1 MTPSNTENAPS
12 KPDVPAASTPPAHT
26 TPAAKPMAERPYSP
40 GLEGV
45 LAAETAIGYVDGA
58 NGRLLYR
65 GYPIGQLVEKG
76 TYGQV
81 AELLWTGEWR
91 KTARLVPAELPEPV
105 ICALHELPDHTHP
118 MDALRTAVS
127 VWGAWRRPHWPP
139 TVDQVRELTAFA
151 PSALAAFH
159 RIRNGQ
165 EPVAPNQKLSLA
177 GGFLQQLNGK
187 DPDPAAA
194 RALDAYFV
202 VGAEHGLNASTF
214 TCRVIISTRSDLASA
229 VCGAIG
235 ALKGPLHGG
244 APAEVVSQL
253 HEIGS
258 PEKADKWVRE
268 AIARGD
274 KIMGFGHRVY
284 RAYDPR
290 AAALRKVAEGMAD
303 MADWL
308 DTAVKVE
315 DVVLRIFGEL
325 KPDRVIKTN
334 VEYYAAA
341 VLQGV
346 GLPPDLFP
354 PTFAL
359 ARMAGWGAHAIEQAS
374 ADKLIRPDARYVG
387 PPGNRGPELRPLVPR
402 AGRAFRPS
410 PPLAQPLRAR
420 YSVGST
426 ATGMRS
432 AGGDS
437 AGLMVIREKATASTT
452 PKATTAAATKKTLL
466 QAARHDRGA
475 DRGTGDA
482 AQVERQVD
490 QVQRGRAS
498 LARYFRGEDA
508 RDHRPDDGLEGDRR
522 AVEDRQPGRGWGERH
537 GAEGHGQ
544 AGDRAHQDA
553 PEADVIGDPA
563 AHRRQ
568 GRSEDRGHAE
578 DQADRARHL
587 DGRALDVV
595 DRAATGTART
605 SAGRRRR
612 CRRRRTAIGRSG
624 PPSRREP
631 LRRRG

>member
-1 MTPSNTENAPS
+1 MSTSNTEPASSQGASPKS
-12 KPDVPAASTPPAHT
+12 ATATPATAAAPAAAPAKT
-26 TPAAKPMAERPYSP
+26 AAERPYSP

-45 LAAETAIGYVDGA
+45 IAAETAIGFVDGA

-81 AELLWTGEWR
+81 CELLWTGEWR
-91 KTARLVPAELPEPV
+91 KSARLVPAEIPEPV
-105 ICALHELPDHTHP
+105 ICALRELPDHTHP

-139 TVDQVRELTAFA
+139 TVDQARELVAFA

-159 RIRNGQ
+159 RLRQGL
-165 EPVAPNQKLSLA
+165 EPVKPNHKLSLA
-177 GGFLQQLNGK
+177 GGFLQQLTGE

-194 RALDAYFV
+194 RALDA
-202 VGAEHGLNASTF
+202 STF
-214 TCRVIISTRSDLASA
+214 TARVIISTRSDLASA

-235 ALKGPLHGG
+235 CLKGPLHGG

-258 PEKADKWVRE
+258 PERAERWVRE

-290 AAALRKVAEGMAD
+290 AAALRKVAEGMSE
-303 MADWL
+303 MAAWL

-346 GLPPDLFP
+346 GLAPDLFP

-359 ARMAGWGAHAIEQAS
+359 ARMAGWSAHAIEQAS

-387 PPGNRGPELRPLVPR
+387 PPEMDVP
-402 AGRAFRPS
+402 AFRS
-410 PPLAQPLRAR
+410 
-420 YSVGST
+420 
-426 ATGMRS
+426 
-432 AGGDS
+432 
-437 AGLMVIREKATASTT
+437 
-452 PKATTAAATKKTLL
+452 
-466 QAARHDRGA
+466 
-475 DRGTGDA
+475 
-482 AQVERQVD
+482 
-490 QVQRGRAS
+490 
-498 LARYFRGEDA
+498 
-508 RDHRPDDGLEGDRR
+508 
-522 AVEDRQPGRGWGERH
+522 
-537 GAEGHGQ
+537 
-544 AGDRAHQDA
+544 
-553 PEADVIGDPA
+553 
-563 AHRRQ
+563 
-568 GRSEDRGHAE
+568 
-578 DQADRARHL
+578 
-587 DGRALDVV
+587 
-595 DRAATGTART
+595 
-605 SAGRRRR
+605 
-612 CRRRRTAIGRSG
+612 
-624 PPSRREP
+624 
-631 LRRRG
+631 